1 MQIESLDAAMCVL
14 PRWPGLY
21 GWEVPDGWQQGR
33 GAYGGLSF
41 GALAAAMIQAEPD
54 EDRPLRA
61 FTAELPG
68 PALVGAT
75 DIQVTELRRGT
86 GMSTW
91 EATAR
96 QVSGICGRATGIFGR
111 TRPDTHPWAPER
123 PVAPPWTALE
133 PVYIGPPIAPTFARF
148 FEYRPVA
155 GFPFSGGAAPETI
168 TWVGPK
174 VRVAR
179 IGAVE
184 LLAWVDAVWPSS
196 FVVERAPRPIATVSF
211 QAQLF
216 PVTLD
221 PAEPLLYRARTVASQ
236 AGFMLELRELWSPAG
251 ELVVLNQQTIVNIR

>member
-14 PRWPGLY
+14 PRSPGQY

-33 GAYGGLSF
+33 GAFGGLSF

-54 EDRPLRA
+54 PERPLRA

-91 EATAR
+91 EATGR
-96 QVSGICGRATGIFGR
+96 QEAGICARATGIFGR
-111 TRPDTHPWAPER
+111 VRPDTQPWTPDR
-123 PVAPPWTALE
+123 PVAPPWAAVE
-133 PVYIGPPIAPTFARF
+133 PVYIGPPVAPTFARF

-155 GFPFSGGAAPETI
+155 GFPFSGGEAPETL
-168 TWVGPK
+168 TWLRAK
-174 VRVAR
+174 VPVAR
-179 IGAVE
+179 LGPAE
-184 LLAWVDAVWPSS
+184 LLASVDAVWPSS
-196 FVVERAPRPIATVSF
+196 FVVERTPRPIATVSF
-211 QAQLF
+211 QAQVF
-216 PVTLD
+216 PVVLD

-236 AGFMLELRELWSPAG
+236 TGFMLELRELWSAAG